1 MATRGKKPVFLEQA
15 SYRQRRLQD
24 MARLL
29 PVLAAVLFV
38 LPLIWKLTGNDGRG
52 TSDVVIYLFVIWSG
66 LIAVAAIISRR
77 LKLEPE
83 SDSSKQEG

>member
-1 MATRGKKPVFLEQA
+1 MATRVKKPVFLARA

-24 MARLL
+24 LARLL

-38 LPLIWKLTGNDGRG
+38 MPLIWKLAGNEGRG
-52 TSDVVIYLFVIWSG
+52 TSDVMIFLFVIWSG
-66 LIAVAAIISRR
+66 LIAIAALISRR

-83 SDSSKQEG
+83 SDTGKEES

>member
-1 MATRGKKPVFLEQA
+1 MAVRGKRPVFLERA
-15 SYRQRRLQD
+15 NYRQRRLQD

-38 LPLIWKLTGNDGRG
+38 LPLIWKLAGNDGRG
-52 TSDVVIYLFVIWSG
+52 TSDVVIYLFVVWSG

-77 LKLEPE
+77 LRLEPE
-83 SDSSKQEG
+83 NDSGSEES

>member
-1 MATRGKKPVFLEQA
+1 MATRVKKPVFLARA

-24 MARLL
+24 MARIL
-29 PVLAAVLFV
+29 PVLAAILFV
-38 LPLIWKLTGNDGRG
+38 LPLIWKLAGNEGRG
-52 TSDVVIYLFVIWSG
+52 TSDVMIFLFVIWSG

-83 SDSSKQEG
+83 IDPAKEES

>member
-1 MATRGKKPVFLEQA
+1 MATRVKKPVFLERA

-24 MARLL
+24 MARIL

-52 TSDVVIYLFVIWSG
+52 TSDVMIYLFVIWSG
-66 LIAVAAIISRR
+66 LIAIAAILSRR
-77 LKLEPE
+77 LKLDPE
-83 SDSSKQEG
+83 SGSGKEEG

>member
-1 MATRGKKPVFLEQA
+1 MATRGKKLVFLERA

-24 MARLL
+24 VARLL
-29 PVLAAVLFV
+29 PVLAAVLFA
-38 LPLIWKLTGNDGRG
+38 LPLIWKLVGNDGRG
-52 TSDVVIYLFVIWSG
+52 TSDVMIFLFVIWSG

-83 SDSSKQEG
+83 SDSSKEER